1 VRARRLSFAALAA
14 VSTVWG
20 AATAR
25 ANARLETEEQRISRV
40 LQDTLVAHGGEVNR
54 CFEKALADSLDVGG
68 KIELAVDVG
77 DNGHVTKTSPALD
90 EAQSPVL
97 LACLEAS
104 AATWSFAGIDAGS
117 TVIVPLSFDSQPA
130 QFSIKAADAPD
141 HGPAAPA
148 ATGTGAKPA
157 KGNGKKK
164 PGATAG
170 PLFSVKLLV
179 DEKTM
184 RARQASLSILTVAPA
199 SRIAMHKH
207 PVAEILYVLK
217 GHARILSQ
225 PGTPPEKLDE
235 GMAIYI
241 PIGAPHAIENMGR
254 QSSAVMLD
262 YFVPMGPERVYRDPT
277 DPAGRNAF
285 EVLHG
290 AASTPAGPSAG
301 AGTPPAPPVGFVV
314 VNAAKVAPIT
324 IAGGK
329 AHVRKLFTRENT
341 GKESAYLG
349 ILEAEPGLL
358 IPSHTH
364 PTSAEILYV
373 VSGSGVVNIGVEP
386 VALEPDLAIHIPE
399 GQPHLVQFSGP
410 DKTVMIQ
417 LYAPAGPEQRFIDE
431 GPAPQGKP

>member
-1 VRARRLSFAALAA
+1 MRTRRLSLAALAA
-14 VSTVWG
+14 VTTVWG
-20 AATAR
+20 ATALSPAR

-40 LQDTLVAHGGEVNR
+40 LQDTLVAHGGDVNR
-54 CFEKALADSLDVGG
+54 CFEKALADSLDVAG

-77 DNGHVTKTSPALD
+77 DNGHVTKTAPALD

-117 TVIVPLSFDSQPA
+117 TVIVPLSFDSQSA

-148 ATGTGAKPA
+148 ANVAGAKGNGNGN
-157 KGNGKKK
+157 GNGKKK
-164 PGATAG
+164 KPGPTTG

-184 RARQASLSILTVAPA
+184 RARQASLSMLTVAPA

-277 DPAGRNAF
+277 DPAGRSAF
-285 EVLHG
+285 EVLHD
-290 AASTPAGPSAG
+290 AP
-301 AGTPPAPPVGFVV
+301 TPPAPPVGFVV
-314 VNAAKVAPIT
+314 VNAAKVEPIT

-358 IPSHTH
+358 VPSQTH

-373 VSGSGVVNIGVEP
+373 VSGTGVVNIGVEP

-399 GQPHLVQFSGP
+399 GQPHLLQFNGP
-410 DKTVMIQ
+410 DKTVIIQ
-417 LYAPAGPEQRFIDE
+417 LFAPAGPEQRYIDE
-431 GPAPQGKP
+431 GPAPKGKP

>member
-1 VRARRLSFAALAA
+1 MTARRLSLAALAA

-20 AATAR
+20 ATALSPAR

-54 CFEKALADSLDVGG
+54 CFERALADSLDVGG

-77 DNGHVTKTSPALD
+77 DNGHVTKTAPALD

-104 AATWSFAGIDAGS
+104 AATWSFAGIEAGS

-148 ATGTGAKPA
+148 ANVAAAGAKA
-157 KGNGKKK
+157 GKRKK
-164 PGATAG
+164 SGATTG

-184 RARQASLSILTVAPA
+184 RARQASLSMLTVAPA

-277 DPAGRNAF
+277 DPAGRSAF
-285 EVLHG
+285 VVLHD
-290 AASTPAGPSAG
+290 APTA
-301 AGTPPAPPVGFVV
+301 PAPPVGFVV
-314 VNAAKVAPIT
+314 VNAAKIAPIT

-329 AHVRKLFTRENT
+329 ARVRKLFTRENT

-358 IPSHTH
+358 IPSQTH

-399 GQPHLVQFSGP
+399 GQPHLVQFSGT
-410 DKTVMIQ
+410 DKTIMIQ
-417 LYAPAGPEQRFIDE
+417 LYAPAGPEQRYIDE
-431 GPAPQGKP
+431 GPAPKGKP

>member
-1 VRARRLSFAALAA
+1 VRARRLAFAALAA
-14 VSTVWG
+14 VATVWG

-25 ANARLETEEQRISRV
+25 ANARLETEEQRVSRV

-54 CFEKALADSLDVGG
+54 CFEKALADSLDVAG

-97 LACLEAS
+97 LACLQAS

-117 TVIVPLSFDSQPA
+117 TVIVPLSFDGQSA

-148 ATGTGAKPA
+148 TKTP
-157 KGNGKKK
+157 KGKK

-184 RARQASLSILTVAPA
+184 RARQASLSMLTVAPA

-254 QSSAVMLD
+254 QSPAVMLD

-277 DPAGRNAF
+277 DPVGRGAF

-290 AASTPAGPSAG
+290 AASTPSGPPSG

-314 VNAAKVAPIT
+314 VNEAKVEPVT
-324 IAGGK
+324 IAGGR
-329 AHVRKLFTRENT
+329 ARVRKLFTPKNT
-341 GKESAYLG
+341 GKDSAYLG

-358 IPSHTH
+358 IPRHVH
-364 PTSAEILYV
+364 PLSAEILYV
-373 VSGSGVVNIGVEP
+373 VSGGGVANIGVEA
-386 VALEPDLAIHIPE
+386 VGFEPGVAIHIPE
-399 GQPHLVQFSGP
+399 GQPHLVQFNGP

-417 LYAPAGPEQRFIDE
+417 LYAPAGPEQRYIDE
-431 GPAPQGKP
+431 GPGPKGKP

>member
-1 VRARRLSFAALAA
+1 MSARRPLSLAALAA
-14 VSTVWG
+14 LGALGVVSG
-20 AATAR
+20 PRAL
-25 ANARLETEEQRISRV
+25 ANARLETEEQRISRI
-40 LQDTLVAHGGEVNR
+40 LQDTLVAHGAEVNR

-77 DNGHVTKTSPALD
+77 EGGKVTKTAPALD
-90 EAQSPVL
+90 EAGSSVL
-97 LACLEAS
+97 VACLQAS
-104 AATWSFAGIDAGS
+104 AATWSFAGIDPGS

-148 ATGTGAKPA
+148 AQ
-157 KGNGKKK
+157 GNGGNGRKKA
-164 PGATAG
+164 GATGAG

-184 RARQASLSILTVAPA
+184 RARQASLSMLTVAPA

-207 PVAEILYVLK
+207 PVTEILYVLK

-241 PIGAPHAIENMGR
+241 PSGAPHAIENMGR
-254 QSSAVMLD
+254 QSPAVMLD

-277 DPAGRNAF
+277 DPAGRSAF
-285 EVLHG
+285 EVIHGDPGG
-290 AASTPAGPSAG
+290 AATGVAAPA
-301 AGTPPAPPVGFVV
+301 GFVV
-314 VNAAKVAPIT
+314 VNAAKVPPIT
-324 IAGGK
+324 IAQGR
-329 AHVRKLFTRENT
+329 AHVRKLFTRQNT
-341 GKESAYLG
+341 GKDAVYLG

-358 IPSHTH
+358 MPRHVH
-364 PTSAEILYV
+364 PLSAEILYV
-373 VSGSGVVNIGVEP
+373 VSGAGVVNIGVEP
-386 VALEPDLAIHIPE
+386 VGLEPDLAIHIPE
-399 GQPHLVQFSGP
+399 GQPHLVQFNGP

-417 LYAPAGPEQRFIDE
+417 LYAPAGPEQRYIDE
-431 GPAPQGKP
+431 GPAPAPKGKP

>member
-1 VRARRLSFAALAA
+1 VRARRLSLAALAA
-14 VSTVWG
+14 MSTVWG
-20 AATAR
+20 ATALSPAR

-40 LQDTLVAHGGEVNR
+40 LQDTLVAHGAEVNR
-54 CFEKALADSLDVGG
+54 CFEKALADSLDVAG

-77 DNGHVTKTSPALD
+77 ENGHVTKTAPALD

-104 AATWSFAGIDAGS
+104 AATWSFAGIDPGS

-141 HGPAAPA
+141 HGPAAPV
-148 ATGTGAKPA
+148 A
-157 KGNGKKK
+157 KGKGKTP
-164 PGATAG
+164 PGA
-170 PLFSVKLLV
+170 LFSVKLLV

-184 RARQASLSILTVAPA
+184 RARQASLSMLTVAPA

-241 PIGAPHAIENMGR
+241 PVGAPHAIENMGR
-254 QSSAVMLD
+254 QSPAVMLD

-277 DPAGRNAF
+277 DPAGRSGF

-290 AASTPAGPSAG
+290 PPSAPAG
-301 AGTPPAPPVGFVV
+301 AGTPPVGFVV

-324 IAGGK
+324 IAGGR

-341 GKESAYLG
+341 GKDAAYLG
-349 ILEAEPGLL
+349 VLEADPGLT
-358 IPSHTH
+358 IPTHSH
-364 PTSAEILYV
+364 PSAEILYI
-373 VSGSGVVNIGVEP
+373 VSGSGVVDIGAEP
-386 VALEPDLAIHIPE
+386 VRIDPDVAIHIPE
-399 GQPHLVQFSGP
+399 SQPHLLQFSGP
-410 DKTVMIQ
+410 DKTIMIQ
-417 LYAPAGPEQRFIDE
+417 LYAPAGPEQRYIDE
-431 GPAPQGKP
+431 GPAPKGKP

>member
-1 VRARRLSFAALAA
+1 MRARRLSLAALVA

-20 AATAR
+20 ATALSPAR
-25 ANARLETEEQRISRV
+25 ANARLETEEQRVSRV

-54 CFEKALADSLDVGG
+54 CFEKALADSLDVAG

-77 DNGHVTKTSPALD
+77 DDGHVTKTAPALD

-97 LACLEAS
+97 LACLQAS
-104 AATWSFAGIDAGS
+104 AATWSFAGIDPGS

-130 QFSIKAADAPD
+130 QFSIRAADAPD
-141 HGPAAPA
+141 HGPAVA
-148 ATGTGAKPA
+148 AKPA
-157 KGNGKKK
+157 KGKRTG
-164 PGATAG
+164 PSAG

-184 RARQASLSILTVAPA
+184 RARQASLSMLTVSPA

-207 PVAEILYVLK
+207 PGAEILYVLK

-241 PIGAPHAIENMGR
+241 PAGAPHAIENMGR

-277 DPAGRNAF
+277 DVAGRAAF
-285 EVLHG
+285 EVLHDVP
-290 AASTPAGPSAG
+290 AA
-301 AGTPPAPPVGFVV
+301 PAPPVGFVV
-314 VNAAKVAPIT
+314 VNAAKVAPLT

-341 GKESAYLG
+341 GKEAAYLG
-349 ILEAEPGLL
+349 VLEAEPGLT
-358 IPSHTH
+358 IPVHSH
-364 PTSAEILYV
+364 TSAEILYV
-373 VSGSGVVNIGVEP
+373 VSGGGVVDIGAEP
-386 VALEPDLAIHIPE
+386 VRLEPDVAVHIPE
-399 GQPHLVQFSGP
+399 GQPHLLQFSGP

-417 LYAPAGPEQRFIDE
+417 LYAPAGPEQRYIDE
-431 GPAPQGKP
+431 GPAPKGKP